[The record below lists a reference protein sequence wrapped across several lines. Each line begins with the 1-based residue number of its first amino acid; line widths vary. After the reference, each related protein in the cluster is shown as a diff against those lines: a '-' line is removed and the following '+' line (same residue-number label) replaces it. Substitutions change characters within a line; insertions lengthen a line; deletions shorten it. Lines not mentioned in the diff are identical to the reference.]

1 MISKK
6 VSIITPCL
14 NGEKFLDR
22 YFNSILNQSYKN
34 LELIFINDGSTDKTD
49 DIVKSFMPK
58 FKLNNIDFIYIN
70 KLNNEGQAKALDEA
84 LKIFTGEYFIWPDSD
99 DVLDSDSIKKRVS
112 FLDKNQDYGMVRSN
126 ARVVSDKDLNKLL
139 DKFEKNSDKNEYI
152 FDDLV
157 LEKKYMCC
165 GCYMIRS
172 SAFLDVNKNRSIYC
186 GNSGQNWQI
195 VLPVAYKYKCGYID
209 ELLYTYIKRDL
220 SHSRSL
226 KKLEDVIKRSYEH
239 EKTLIETLIRIDMDD
254 CELKKY
260 MNMVE
265 EKYLRQRFII
275 GYNYDNKDILKK
287 NYYNLLNKYD
297 VTQEERI
304 MYLLKKSKITN
315 ILIRIYLKVI
325 RLLGRENDSNN

>member
-1 MISKK
+1 MSKK

-22 YFNSILNQSYKN
+22 YFNSILNQSYTN

-58 FKLNNIDFIYIN
+58 FEQKNIDFIYIN
-70 KLNNEGQAKALDEA
+70 KLNNEGQAKAVDEA

-99 DVLDSDSIKKRVS
+99 DLLDSDSIKKRVR
-112 FLDKNQDYGMVRSN
+112 FLAENQGYGMVRSN
-126 ARVVSDKDLNKLL
+126 ANVVSDKDLNKVL
-139 DKFEKNSDKNEYI
+139 DKFEKSADRNEYI
-152 FDDLV
+152 FDDLI

-172 SAFLDVNKNRSIYC
+172 SDFLCVNKNRSIYC

-209 ELLYTYIKRDL
+209 ESLYTYITRES
-220 SHSRSL
+220 SHSRNL
-226 KKLEDVIKRSYEH
+226 KELDDVIRRSYEH
-239 EKTLIETLIRIDMDD
+239 EKTLIETLVRIDMDD
-254 CELKKY
+254 CEFKKY
-260 MNMVE
+260 MHIVE

-275 GYNYDNKDILKK
+275 GYNYNDKEIINK
-287 NYYNLLNKYD
+287 NYHALLDKYN
-297 VTQEERI
+297 VTQEEKI
-304 MYLLKKSKITN
+304 MYLLKKSTITN
-315 ILIRIYLKVI
+315 ILTRIYLKII
-325 RLLGRENDSNN
+325 RLLGRENDTNN

>member
-1 MISKK
+1 MNKK

-14 NGEKFLDR
+14 DGEKFLDR
-22 YFNSILNQSYKN
+22 YFNSILNQSYTN

-49 DIVKSFMPK
+49 DIVKSFIPK
-58 FKLNNIDFIYIN
+58 FEQKNIDFIYIN
-70 KLNNEGQAKALDEA
+70 KENNEGQAKAVDEA

-99 DVLDSDSIKKRVS
+99 DILDSDSIKKRID
-112 FLDKNQDYGMVRSN
+112 FLEKNKDYGMVRSN
-126 ARVVSDKDLNKLL
+126 ANIVSDKDLNKELYKL
-139 DKFEKNSDKNEYI
+139 EKNTDTNEYI

-165 GCYMIRS
+165 GCYMIRTS
-172 SAFLDVNKNRSIYC
+172 LFLNVNKTRSIYC

-209 ELLYTYIKRDL
+209 EILYTYITRET
-220 SHSRSL
+220 SHSRNL
-226 KKLEDVIKRSYEH
+226 KKLDDLIKRSHEH

-260 MNMVE
+260 MDIVE

-275 GYNYDNKDILKK
+275 GYNYDNKEIINK
-287 NYYNLLNKYD
+287 NYYALLDKYNI
-297 VTQEERI
+297 TQEEKI

-315 ILIRIYLKVI
+315 ILTRAYLKI
-325 RLLGRENDSNN
+325 TRLLGREYDSNN